1 MSRTLAALAFSL
13 LAAHAQ
19 SVMCTA
25 YDPAFIPATSA
36 GSAYV
41 YLTWE
46 NGTPGMDPVIS
57 VQQPDGSFAV
67 TAYSASPFLAICS
80 KLCYVDCSSVIA
92 APFVVVS
99 TMQIGVVEYRTEL
112 AAVTAVTIPASSPLP
127 ATPVNVLQGVVK

>member
-1 MSRTLAALAFSL
+1 V
-13 LAAHAQ
+13 AAHAQ

-46 NGTPGMDPVIS
+46 NGTPGLDPVIS

-92 APFVVVS
+92 APFMVVS
-99 TMQIGVVEYRTEL
+99 TMQIGVLGEYRTEL
-112 AAVTAVTIPASSPLP
+112 AAVTIPASSTLP
-127 ATPVNVLQGVVK
+127 ATPVNVQGVVK